1 MAHSKTLWGTKQN
14 PMNIRKEVFVCWFLM
29 KGTADKD
36 RREIGMGEGES
47 NQMHYTHYKIVKEQ
61 LIINI

>member
-1 MAHSKTLWGTKQN
+1 
-14 PMNIRKEVFVCWFLM
+14 MNIRKEVFVCLFLM

-36 RREIGMGEGES
+36 RGEIGMGEGES
-47 NQMHYTHYKIVKEQ
+47 NQKHYVHYKIVKEQ